1 MMPMAVWLLITAA
14 CWAVVV
20 WMCWFFGARWSSRGP
35 GANPIT
41 GLLWLSVRVFCH
53 LRHRPTYRGLQH
65 VPDTNRTGGLI
76 VVANH
81 TGPIDPL
88 VIQAACRFEIRWM
101 MAEEM
106 MIDQLDWL
114 WRRQRM
120 IPVARAGSD
129 MAAAREAIRHV
140 RSGGVIGIFPEGGI
154 VRPSGQIRPFHQ
166 GVGLV
171 IVKTEAPVLL
181 AWVRGTPEAT
191 GMMAALKSRSRPLVD
206 FIDLLEFTGQRDP
219 RGITSRLRSRLSEAS
234 GWPQCQEPLTP
245 PRPKSDPFALS

>member
-1 MMPMAVWLLITAA
+1 MSTTVWLLLAA
-14 CWAVVV
+14 ASWAVIV
-20 WMCWFFGARWSSRGP
+20 WMCRFFGARWWSRGP

-41 GLLWLSVRVFCH
+41 GLLWVVIRVYCH
-53 LRHRPTYRGLQH
+53 LRHTPTYRGLQH
-65 VPDTNRTGGLI
+65 VPETNSTGGLI

-88 VIQAACRFEIRWM
+88 IIQATCRFEIRWM

-106 MIDQLDWL
+106 MTAQLDWL
-114 WRRQRM
+114 WRRQRI
-120 IPVARAGSD
+120 IPVARDGSD

-171 IVKTEAPVLL
+171 IAKTEAPVLL

-191 GMMAALKSRSRPLVD
+191 GMMAALKSHSRSFVD
-206 FIDLLEFTGQRDP
+206 FIDRLEFTGRRDP
-219 RGITSRLRSRLSEAS
+219 RAITSRLRSRLSEAS
-234 GWPQCQEPLTP
+234 GWPMCPDPVSP
-245 PRPKSDPFALS
+245 PRPKPDPFAL